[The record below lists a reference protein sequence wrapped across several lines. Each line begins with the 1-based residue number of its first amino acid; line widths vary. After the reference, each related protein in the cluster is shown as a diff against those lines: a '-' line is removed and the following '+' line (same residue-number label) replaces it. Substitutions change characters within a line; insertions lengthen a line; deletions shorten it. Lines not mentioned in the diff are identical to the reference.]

1 MELVSAKFKCDTNL
15 KDFAELPAA
24 ETMARDAVSHVF
36 LTLCGKSDQ
45 EDRFTGMQQD
55 MNSTMIQA
63 VRTAYATGRH
73 VALRECR
80 RADAGKQR
88 LLEQHAAGSKQWM
101 EEMLA
106 SAKNQIDAMC
116 QKVEEQNKQVKVL
129 NGYPFVAAGRL
140 PTITV

>member
-1 MELVSAKFKCDTNL
+1 MSKCDTNF
-15 KDFAELPAA
+15 KDFTELPAA

-45 EDRFTGMQQD
+45 EDRLTGMQQD
-55 MNSTMIQA
+55 MNSTMVQA

-73 VALRECR
+73 VALREAK

-88 LLEQHAAGSKQWM
+88 LLEQHAAGSKKWM

-106 SAKNQIDAMC
+106 SATAQIDSMC
-116 QKVEEQNKQVKVL
+116 QKVEEQNKQVRARARGIEPSIKWDA
-129 NGYPFVAAGRL
+129 NHHPPF
-140 PTITV
+140 

>member
-1 MELVSAKFKCDTNL
+1 
-15 KDFAELPAA
+15 
-24 ETMARDAVSHVF
+24 MARDAVSHVF
-36 LTLCGKSDQ
+36 RTLCGKSDQ

-73 VALRECR
+73 VALIEAK

-88 LLEQHAAGSKQWM
+88 LLEQHAAGSKKWM

-106 SAKNQIDAMC
+106 SATTQIESMC
-116 QKVEEQNKQVKVL
+116 QKVEEQNKQ
-129 NGYPFVAAGRL
+129 FASTTAAMEAAMSRL
-140 PTITV
+140 RHDCDAKAREL